1 MPRFFA
7 SDEHCKSV
15 TVDRTGNRYD
25 ADRKGFIQVDNNTD
39 ARLLK
44 AGGYV
49 QAGNVP
55 AISRKWVCECGWEA
69 VINSCPHCDRTDLR
83 RVEA

>member
-1 MPRFFA
+1 MPRMFA
-7 SDEHCKSV
+7 SDRSCRWA

-25 ADRKGFIQVDNNTD
+25 ADRSGFINVENSTD

-49 QAGNVP
+49 EVSNQPHV
-55 AISRKWVCECGWEA
+55 SRTWVCECGWEA
-69 VINSCPHCDRTDLR
+69 IINSCPRCERTDLE
-83 RVEA
+83 RVG